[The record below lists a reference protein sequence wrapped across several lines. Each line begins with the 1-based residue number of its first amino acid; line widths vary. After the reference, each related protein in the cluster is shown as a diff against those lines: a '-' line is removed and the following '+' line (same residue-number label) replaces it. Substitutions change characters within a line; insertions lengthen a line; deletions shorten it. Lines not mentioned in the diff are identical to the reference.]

1 MNKFGGCQAAH
12 VRSLEGHHAGR
23 VAAMALACLLAPG
36 SVAAA
41 TALPEGHLFRPILA
55 GPIDTAFYGVAI
67 DVALD

>member
-1 MNKFGGCQAAH
+1 
-12 VRSLEGHHAGR
+12 
-23 VAAMALACLLAPG
+23 MALACLLAPG